1 MSQCV
6 IDRQPKIEDHPHMN
20 DLNEKIRYALKRAS
34 LSQTAVA
41 QRIGVTPQSVY
52 KWIKTGKIDK
62 ANLQKLADI
71 TGLRIEWFLDTNE
84 RSWTPEDP
92 DSLILQVPGVRP
104 MRQHIELHP
113 LISYAQAAL
122 LLDPN
127 ENIAPADAE
136 DWLPW
141 PYPCSNSTYALPVR
155 GSSMETEFF
164 ENEIIFVD
172 PQRTPKSGDFVVA
185 KLELHRE
192 AALKKLLQEGDTLY
206 LKAQNRDWPE
216 PVVRLNESWKICGVV
231 IGKFKKY

>member
-1 MSQCV
+1 
-6 IDRQPKIEDHPHMN
+6 MN

>member
-1 MSQCV
+1 MNQCV
-6 IDRQPKIEDHPHMN
+6 VDRQPKIEDDPQMN
-20 DLNEKIRYALKRAS
+20 DLNEKIRYALKRSS
-34 LSQTAVA
+34 LTQTAAA

-71 TGLRIEWFLDTNE
+71 TGLRIDWFLGENE
-84 RSWTPEDP
+84 KSWVPNDP
-92 DSLILQVPGVRP
+92 DSLMLQVPGVRP
-104 MRQHIELHP
+104 TKQYVDLYP
-113 LISYAQAAL
+113 LISYAQAAM

-127 ENIAPADAE
+127 ERIAPADAE

-141 PYPCSNSTYALPVR
+141 AYPCSSSTYALPVR
-155 GSSMETEFF
+155 GSSMENEFF

-172 PQRTPKSGDFVVA
+172 PARPPKSGDFVVA

-192 AALKKLLQEGDTLY
+192 ASLKKILQEGDTLY
-206 LKAQNRDWPE
+206 LKAQNKDWPE
-216 PVVRLNESWKICGVV
+216 PVVRLSDSWKICGVV